1 MTAGSSTAEAARTLD
16 RIFKKCGFEEK
27 ELGVGGRVG
36 VVPMARRRVG
46 GEVGRRVRTWWFG
59 REGCGKWWIE
69 GLEARVEEKRLLPW
83 RREREIIVYCGIA
96 CTVKSGASE
105 LRSSNIKMV
114 DEASTNEMSGK

>member
-1 MTAGSSTAEAARTLD
+1 LPARVDVVLKPAEEAYVAVCAMTAGSSTAEAARTLD

-59 REGCGKWWIE
+59 REGCGKW
-69 GLEARVEEKRLLPW
+69 
-83 RREREIIVYCGIA
+83 
-96 CTVKSGASE
+96 
-105 LRSSNIKMV
+105 
-114 DEASTNEMSGK
+114 